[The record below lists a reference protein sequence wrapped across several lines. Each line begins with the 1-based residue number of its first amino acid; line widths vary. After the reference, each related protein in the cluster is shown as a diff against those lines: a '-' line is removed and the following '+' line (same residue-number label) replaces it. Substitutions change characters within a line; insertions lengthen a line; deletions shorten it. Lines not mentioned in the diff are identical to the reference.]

1 MKPNSFE
8 LNSPG
13 MFVQYHRMREGPNYF
28 VLCYNGSARLTADP
42 LTCWRML
49 GVAKFTD
56 TGKQLKQWCLEQ
68 VIEPKTETNDV
79 KSTPSKDSKVH

>member
-1 MKPNSFE
+1 
-8 LNSPG
+8 
-13 MFVQYHRMREGPNYF
+13 MREGNNYF
-28 VLCYNGSARLTADP
+28 VFCYKGSARLTADP

-68 VIEPKTETNDV
+68 VIKPEPTNDAD
-79 KSTPSKDSKVH
+79 KPTADKNTKVH